1 MAQAQ
6 PMPQKLISLPL
17 NLLLPGAGLA
27 YLGSVKGALAFQA
40 VFYLL
45 LAFLTLTRLILH
57 PTGWIILIGA
67 VCLLCLG
74 SALYGLAS
82 PPFTLKMRER
92 LFRLLGFS
100 LLSVLSL
107 GLGLANKQ
115 SLLGIQ
121 VYFVPSPSMAPTL
134 SPGDFILVDTW
145 AYSAR
150 PPAVGDIVVFQQA
163 DDFAVVK
170 RCANWPGTNSGIQ
183 DNQLYVLGDNPQLS
197 MDSRKIGGIDLGKV
211 NGRVR
216 LRLVTWQPEAPRWQ
230 WHMVSVH

>member
-1 MAQAQ
+1 
-6 PMPQKLISLPL
+6 MPHRLIGLSL

-57 PTGWIILIGA
+57 PIGLITLICT
-67 VCLLCLG
+67 VPLLCLG
-74 SALYGLAS
+74 SAWYGLAS
-82 PPFTLKMRER
+82 SPSTLKMRER
-92 LFRLLGFS
+92 LIRLLGFS
-100 LLSVLSL
+100 LLSILSL

-121 VYFVPSPSMAPTL
+121 VYFVPSPSMTPTL
-134 SPGDFILVDTW
+134 NPGDFILVDTW
-145 AYSAR
+145 AYSTH
-150 PPAVGDIVVFQQA
+150 PPVTGDIVVFQQA

-183 DNQLYVLGDNPQLS
+183 DNRLYVLGDNPRLS
-197 MDSRKIGGIDLGKV
+197 MDSRRIGGIDLGKI
-211 NGRVR
+211 NGKVR
-216 LRLVTWQPEAPRWQ
+216 LKLVTWQPESQHWQ
-230 WHMVSVH
+230 WKMVGVH